1 MIFILLVW
9 SMFMNS
15 GSNHKM
21 MSLSHNNNYLPWN
34 SLNQDYPPS
43 CTSSGSVLQLC
54 SFINICSTVKVEL
67 HLKGI
72 TDRLIPIYPQNCVCK
87 TYNNS
92 QKDNYRWYTSKK
104 MIFFISLKYI
114 NGTHMVNEWVK
125 VIYICTYTGC
135 PSMWMKA
142 GSKKARVFPV
152 PVYNKTISY
161 LS

>member
-1 MIFILLVW
+1 MIFL
-9 SMFMNS
+9 
-15 GSNHKM
+15 
-21 MSLSHNNNYLPWN
+21 
-34 SLNQDYPPS
+34 
-43 CTSSGSVLQLC
+43 
-54 SFINICSTVKVEL
+54 
-67 HLKGI
+67 
-72 TDRLIPIYPQNCVCK
+72 
-87 TYNNS
+87 
-92 QKDNYRWYTSKK
+92 
-104 MIFFISLKYI
+104 ISLKYVNGTHMVNEWVKVLKYV